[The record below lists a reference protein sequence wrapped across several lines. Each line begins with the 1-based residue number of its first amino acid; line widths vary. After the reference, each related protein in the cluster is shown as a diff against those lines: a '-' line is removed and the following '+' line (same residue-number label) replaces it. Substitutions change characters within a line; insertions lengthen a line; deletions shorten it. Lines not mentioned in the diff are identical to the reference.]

1 MRQRASARSAP
12 AFSTVRF
19 SAKLICHATLATC
32 NLTYKE
38 QKRTYVPP
46 FSTEHRYVEQSRLRF
61 AAGSERLDLAADQAI
76 AACGGDMHSTIRAL
90 ILANEFLEYELCE
103 MFKAVTNGRG
113 KLPGNRADWF
123 D

>member
-1 MRQRASARSAP
+1 MRDDAAAR
-12 AFSTVRF
+12 FQLVRF
-19 SAKLICHATLATC
+19 SAKLICHATLAIMQLDLQRTKREHTYHPSVRNIDMLN
-32 NLTYKE
+32 NLASGSLPE
-38 QKRTYVPP
+38 
-46 FSTEHRYVEQSRLRF
+46 
-61 AAGSERLDLAADQAI
+61 SERLDLAADQAI

-113 KLPGNRADWF
+113 KLPGNRADL